1 MSSVTIR
8 IPTPL
13 RSFTEGADEVKVNGS
28 TVGEALKALGATH
41 NGVLDRVLTP
51 EGEVRQFVNI
61 YLGSQNVRSLNG
73 LVTPVAEGAVLSIV
87 PAVAGGMH

>member
-13 RSFTEGADEVKVNGS
+13 RSFTGGADEVKVNGA
-28 TVGEALKALGATH
+28 TVGDALKALGATH

-73 LVTPVAEGAVLSIV
+73 LVTPVVEGAVLSIV
-87 PAVAGGMH
+87 PAVAGGVR